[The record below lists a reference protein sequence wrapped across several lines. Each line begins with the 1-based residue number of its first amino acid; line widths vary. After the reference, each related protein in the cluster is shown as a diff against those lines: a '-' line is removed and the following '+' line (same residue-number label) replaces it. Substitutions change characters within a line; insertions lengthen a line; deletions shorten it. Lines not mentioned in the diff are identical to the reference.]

1 LEPRSLWVRGNRID
15 IRSPWTHKQ
24 SLLAAKWDNLYAEWR
39 VRSGVA
45 SVLREDVDSP
55 PERLLQAVWQNKRLL
70 RDRLQTLD
78 GQPVRVLH
86 PGFLSR
92 EGGPDFR
99 GAVVQ
104 FGDEAARTGDI
115 EVDLRSSGWHAHGH
129 DRNPAFGKV
138 VLHVIWE
145 SERPAQGAP
154 PLLVL
159 RNLLDAPVGELS
171 LWLGAEVAQSFPAE
185 SRGRCSTTLGTWNS
199 ERLLELLHQAAQVR
213 LRSKAEQFQARAR
226 YVGWEQSLWEGL
238 LRALGYKHNVWPMQR
253 IAELRPRWLPG
264 RRSTLSEAGR
274 GDSVLSLQARL
285 LGIGNLLPAELTR
298 TQAASDTY
306 LRRAWDLWW
315 REQDEFLD
323 CILPR
328 AAWHLHGLRPANNP
342 QRRLALAAAWALDAK
357 LDSRLEDW
365 CRREVAD
372 AALAGSLLAVLQV
385 PLDEFWSWHW
395 TLRSARLKKQQPL
408 LGATRVTDLAVNVVL
423 PWLWARAAEGKNLQ
437 VQQRLEARYFKW
449 PAAEDNSVLR
459 LARNRL
465 LGGPSAKLLP
475 SAAAQQ
481 GLIQIVRDFCDHS
494 NAICQDCRLPELL
507 NEKRRQ

>member
-1 LEPRSLWVRGNRID
+1 LAEPIE
-15 IRSPWTHKQ
+15 
-24 SLLAAKWDNLYAEWR
+24 NLYAEWR
-39 VRSGVA
+39 LRSGVA

-55 PERLLQAVWQNKRLL
+55 PERLLQAVWQHQRLL
-70 RDRLQTLD
+70 RDRLQTVD
-78 GQPVRVLH
+78 GQPLRILH
-86 PGFLSR
+86 PGFLNR

-104 FGDEAARTGDI
+104 FGEEAARTGDI
-115 EVDLRSSGWHAHGH
+115 EVDLRSSGWHSHGH

-145 SERPAQGAP
+145 SERPARGAP

-159 RNLLDAPVGELS
+159 RHVLDAPIGELS
-171 LWLGAEVAQSFPAE
+171 LWLGAEGAQSFPAG
-185 SRGRCSTTLGTWNS
+185 SRGRCSKLLGGCKP
-199 ERLLELLHQAAQVR
+199 EQLLELLRQAAQVR

-226 YVGWEQSLWEGL
+226 QVGWEQSLWEGL
-238 LRALGYKHNVWPMQR
+238 FRALGYKHNVWPMQR
-253 IAELRPRWLPG
+253 IAELRPRWLP
-264 RRSTLSEAGR
+264 TER
-274 GDSVLSLQARL
+274 GKRPAENSGVDGALGLQARL

-315 REQDEFLD
+315 RERDEFLD

-342 QRRLALAAAWALDAK
+342 QRRLALAAAWALEAK
-357 LDSRLEDW
+357 LGPRLESW
-365 CRREVAD
+365 CRKELSD
-372 AALAGSLLAVLQV
+372 HALSASLLEVLQV
-385 PLDEFWSWHW
+385 PLDDFWSWHW

-408 LGATRVTDLAVNVVL
+408 LGGTRVTDLAVNVVL
-423 PWLWARAAEGKNLQ
+423 PWLWARALEGNNND
-437 VQQRLEARYFKW
+437 VQQRLQARYFKW

-465 LGGPSAKLLP
+465 LGGISARLLP
-475 SAAAQQ
+475 GAAAQQ

-494 NAICQDCRLPELL
+494 NAVCENCKLPELL
-507 NEKRRQ
+507 NESCYGRSIQDCR